1 MLNNYLIYL
10 KFLDEKFAKFFDK
23 QKPYIFCKKG
33 CAKCC
38 KNAQFPYSE
47 IEIFYLM
54 KGAKLLSHEI
64 QENIKQ
70 NVENIREQKSKFDG
84 ERFLYNCPFL
94 IDDVCSVYNYRGIV
108 CRSFGLMY
116 KVADG
121 KNKVP
126 FCCFQGLNYSNVV
139 EEGTSIVSGEKFENL
154 GLEEEPLAFNISYE
168 FLTDSDF
175 EKGFNFKFGDK
186 KPMIEWFL

>member
-1 MLNNYLIYL
+1 MLQNYLVYL
-10 KFLDEKFAKFFDK
+10 KFLDEKFTKFFNK

-38 KNAQFPYSE
+38 KNAEFPYSE
-47 IEIFYLM
+47 IEILYLM
-54 KGAKLLSHEI
+54 TGAKLLPAEI
-64 QENIKQ
+64 QDKIKK
-70 NVENIREQKSKFDG
+70 NVEKIKAEKLKFDG
-84 ERFLYNCPFL
+84 KKFLYTCPFL
-94 IDDVCSVYNYRGIV
+94 IDNVCSIYNYRGIV

-116 KVADG
+116 KGADG

-126 FCCFQGLNYSNVV
+126 FCCFQGLNYSNVI
-139 EEGTSIVSGEKFENL
+139 EEKTNIVSGEKFKNL
-154 GLEEEPLAFNISYE
+154 GVEDEPVAFNISYE
-168 FLTDSDF
+168 FLTDPDF